1 MSILK
6 KLAGETLSYGFST
19 ILGRSLNFL
28 LVFVHTWAF
37 LPAELGINVK
47 LYGYMAIANILYTY
61 GMETAYF
68 RFAKEAPE
76 KYYQLI
82 LTAIIATSGVFT
94 LGLFLFSEPIMQ
106 SLGYPGKGIFL
117 NWLALILAIDA
128 ITAIPFAKLRLE
140 QKIKKFVTAKIVSIL
155 VNVGLNLLFLL
166 ILKPIQAGEFGQSL
180 PSFFHELYVPG
191 IGAGYIFLANL
202 IANASL
208 FYWLKDEFKAYR
220 WRWDWAE
227 FKGLWIYA
235 YPIMLMSLAAMF
247 NLMFDRLLLEEFLPA
262 GFYPGKTSQDALGIY
277 GNCYK
282 LSVFMSLAIQAFKYS
297 AEPFFLGKKSESN
310 SQANL
315 ALVTHWFVI
324 VCTLLWVGVSVNL
337 FWIKTLFLR
346 QSIYWEGIG
355 IVPILLLANLFLGV
369 YYTQSVWFKQTNKT
383 YFGTI
388 ITLIGLAVTLLGN
401 IVFIPH
407 YGYMACAYS
416 FLASSIVMTVLSF
429 IGGQK
434 YAPAPYRWKSD
445 LGYLIL
451 GGISIFVG
459 SLTWISI
466 PLVTANLG
474 LIIVIVFIGL
484 YEFRWQSGKPHLKV

>member
-37 LPAELGINVK
+37 MPAELGINVK
-47 LYGYMAIANILYTY
+47 LYGYMAIANIIYTY

-94 LGLFLFSEPIMQ
+94 LGLFLFADPIMQ
-106 SLGYPGKGIFL
+106 SLGYPGKGLFL

-155 VNVGLNLLFLL
+155 MNVGLNLLFLL

-180 PSFFHELYVPG
+180 PSFFKVLYVPG

-247 NLMFDRLLLEEFLPA
+247 NLMFDRLLLEEFLPT

-383 YFGTI
+383 YVGTI
-388 ITLIGLAVTLLGN
+388 ITLIGLGVTLMGN
-401 IVFIPH
+401 IVFIPI

-416 FLASSIVMTVLSF
+416 FLGSSIVMTVLSF

-445 LGYLIL
+445 LGYLFL
-451 GGISIFVG
+451 GGICIYMG
-459 SLTWISI
+459 SLTWISV
-466 PLVTANLG
+466 PLITANLG
-474 LIIVIVFIGL
+474 LIIVIAFIAL
-484 YEFRWQSGKPHLKV
+484 YEFKWHSGKPQLKV